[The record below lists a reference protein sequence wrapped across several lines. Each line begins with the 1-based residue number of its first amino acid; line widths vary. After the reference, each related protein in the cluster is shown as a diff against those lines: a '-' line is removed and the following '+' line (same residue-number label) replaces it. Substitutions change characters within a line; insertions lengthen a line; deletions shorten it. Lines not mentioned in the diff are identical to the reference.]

1 MYKKVRVV
9 KDAISVGS
17 EYEESDSNLEQWSAV
32 DGARDNNDDFIPDV
46 DKVESDTDIGQVVN
60 RAQFEEKTSG
70 KYFK

>member
-32 DGARDNNDDFIPDV
+32 DGARDNNDDFTPDA

-60 RAQFEEKTSG
+60 
-70 KYFK
+70 